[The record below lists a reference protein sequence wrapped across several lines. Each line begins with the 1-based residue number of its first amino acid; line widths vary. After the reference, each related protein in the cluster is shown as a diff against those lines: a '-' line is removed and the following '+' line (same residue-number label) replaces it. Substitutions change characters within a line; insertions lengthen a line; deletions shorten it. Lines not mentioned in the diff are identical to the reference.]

1 MIENLKS
8 IFEVKNADNTQL
20 TQKTSTPPTID
31 YANPDAILQGE
42 TYNNFGVRM
51 CGRVNGGT
59 AFLPPFLQ
67 RVYLSEKEKQA
78 KDEETQRVA
87 KLEIQNKIND
97 KQAELERATNLIA
110 EIEDKIQLCL
120 DRIAEW
126 KDKISELKNVVSQG
140 KNKEAKIKMILGC
153 VILIPLTFYLFV
165 FYSSTFYSAFFRN
178 FADGN
183 IGIGTAMLD
192 PQAIPAAYE
201 QGIGELF
208 FVLTAPV
215 IFLGLGFA
223 LHFFALQQN
232 KMKYLKMAAIISVTF
247 IFDCILA
254 YLIGKKIHDVQLIY
268 TDLPPYNLNE
278 AIVDPNIWAIIFCGF
293 VVYIIWGIVFDMA
306 MTAYNDFTT
315 NKSHIER
322 YERLV
327 EDEKQK
333 MSQLKEDKAKANA
346 NKIGINHE
354 IERLRQDLSSSIIHY
369 DLGAIKHSLS
379 QFFTGW
385 MSVMNAFNPGKAD
398 VANEIYKDT
407 INNFNLDNKEDK

>member
-1 MIENLKS
+1 MMMDLKS
-8 IFEVKNADNTQL
+8 MFAVKKANDTQL
-20 TQKTSTPPTID
+20 AQKTVAPPTLD
-31 YANPDAILQGE
+31 YANPDAIQQGE

-51 CGRVNGGT
+51 CGRVNGDT

-67 RVYLSEKEKQA
+67 RVYFSEKEKQA
-78 KDEETQRVA
+78 KDEKTQQAA
-87 KLEIQNKIND
+87 KQEIQNKIND
-97 KQAELERATNLIA
+97 KQAELEKATSLIA
-110 EIEDKIQLCL
+110 DIEDKIQACL

-126 KDKISELKNVVSQG
+126 KDKISELKDAVAKG
-140 KNKEAKIKMILGC
+140 KNKEAKVKMILGC

-178 FADGN
+178 FAEGN

-215 IFLGLGFA
+215 IFLGLGFS
-223 LHFFALQQN
+223 LHFFTLQQN

-254 YLIGKKIHDVQLIY
+254 YLIGKKIYEVQLIF
-268 TDLPPYNLNE
+268 TDLPPYNLSE
-278 AIVDPNIWAIIFCGF
+278 AITDPNIWAIIFCGF

-306 MTAYNDFTT
+306 MTAYNDFTS
-315 NKSHIER
+315 NKSHIEK
-322 YERLV
+322 YERLIA
-327 EDEKQK
+327 DEKTKVDQHK
-333 MSQLKEDKAKANA
+333 NDKTQANA
-346 NKIGINHE
+346 NKIGISHD
-354 IERLRQDLSSSIIHY
+354 IERLRQDLSSSIVHY
-369 DLGAIKHSLS
+369 NLGVIKSALA

-385 MSVMNAFNPGKAD
+385 MSVMNSFNPGKAE
-398 VANEIYKDT
+398 VANEIYKQT
-407 INNFNLDNKEDK
+407 INSFNLDNKQEE

>member
-1 MIENLKS
+1 MDLKS
-8 IFEVKNADNTQL
+8 MFAVKKANDTQL
-20 TQKTSTPPTID
+20 AQKTVAPPTLD
-31 YANPDAILQGE
+31 YANPDAIQQGE

-51 CGRVNGGT
+51 CGRVNGDT

-67 RVYLSEKEKQA
+67 RVYFSEKEKQA
-78 KDEETQRVA
+78 KDEKTQQAA
-87 KLEIQNKIND
+87 KQEIQNKIND
-97 KQAELERATNLIA
+97 KQAEFEKATSLIA
-110 EIEDKIQLCL
+110 DIEDKIQACL

-126 KDKISELKNVVSQG
+126 KDKISELKDAVAKG
-140 KNKEAKIKMILGC
+140 KNKEAKVKMILGC

-178 FADGN
+178 FAEGN

-215 IFLGLGFA
+215 IFLGLGFS
-223 LHFFALQQN
+223 LHFFTLQQN

-254 YLIGKKIHDVQLIY
+254 YLIGKKIYEVQLIF
-268 TDLPPYNLNE
+268 TDLPPYNLSE
-278 AIVDPNIWAIIFCGF
+278 AITDPNIWAIIFCGF

-306 MTAYNDFTT
+306 MTAYNDFTS
-315 NKSHIER
+315 NKSHIEK
-322 YERLV
+322 YERLIA
-327 EDEKQK
+327 DEKTKVDQHK
-333 MSQLKEDKAKANA
+333 NDKTQANA
-346 NKIGINHE
+346 NKIGISHD
-354 IERLRQDLSSSIIHY
+354 IERLRQDLSSLIVHY
-369 DLGAIKHSLS
+369 NLGVIKSALA

-385 MSVMNAFNPGKAD
+385 MSVMNSFNPGKAE
-398 VANEIYKDT
+398 VANEIYKQT
-407 INNFNLDNKEDK
+407 INSFNLDNKQEE

>member
-1 MIENLKS
+1 M
-8 IFEVKNADNTQL
+8 FAVKKTTDTQL
-20 TQKTSTPPTID
+20 AQNQISAPTLD
-31 YANPDAILQGE
+31 YANPDAIQQGE
-42 TYNNFGVRM
+42 TYNNYGVRM
-51 CGRVNGGT
+51 CGRVNGDT

-67 RVYLSEKEKQA
+67 RVYLSEKDKQA
-78 KDEETQRVA
+78 KDEEAQRA
-87 KLEIQNKIND
+87 SKSEIQRKITD
-97 KQAELERATNLIA
+97 KQAELERAINLID
-110 EIEDKIQLCL
+110 EIDEKIQTCR

-126 KDKISELKNVVSQG
+126 KDKISELKSSVVQG
-140 KNKEAKIKMILGC
+140 KNKEAKVKMILGC

-178 FADGN
+178 FADGD

-223 LHFFALQQN
+223 LHFFTLQQN
-232 KMKYLKMAAIISVTF
+232 KMKILKMGAIISVTF

-254 YLIGKKIHDVQLIY
+254 YLIGKKIHDVQLIF
-268 TDLPPYNLNE
+268 TDLPPYNLSE
-278 AIVDPNIWAIIFCGF
+278 AIGDPNIWAIIFCGF

-306 MTAYNDFTT
+306 MTAYNDFTS

-322 YERLV
+322 YERLI
-327 EDEKQK
+327 EDEKPK
-333 MSQLKEDKAKANA
+333 IEQLKEEKTQSNA
-346 NKIGINHE
+346 NKIGISHE
-354 IERLRQDLSSSIIHY
+354 IERLSQDLSSSIVHY
-369 DLGAIKHSLS
+369 NLGAIKSSLA

-385 MSVMNAFNPGKAD
+385 MSVMKSFNPDKAD
-398 VANEIYKDT
+398 VANSIYKQT
-407 INNFNLDNKEDK
+407 INSFNLDNKEEK